1 MTLRSKYADIIYI
14 VYRKN
19 HHCKCVFRKYV
30 KFMFQFE
37 DDLLRIVS
45 LKLKCSDFLLIIVAA
60 VNEMYVFKNT
70 IHGEIDIGVI
80 SVKC

>member
-1 MTLRSKYADIIYI
+1 
-14 VYRKN
+14 
-19 HHCKCVFRKYV
+19 
-30 KFMFQFE
+30 MFQFE

-70 IHGEIDIGVI
+70 IHGEIDIGAI
-80 SVKC
+80 FVKC